1 MTLRAIVVGD
11 AQPFRDALVTLL
23 LELED
28 KLEVVGWAQDQ
39 EEAVHL
45 VSLVCAD
52 VALVSVQT
60 EPLGG
65 IRATE
70 EILDAN
76 PACRVIVF
84 GERADASEVERAW
97 SAGAAGYVTWT
108 PSVSISSR
116 SLSAPRK
123 RAFTPAQVFRQWRFL
138 RTGITTPRHVRIPE
152 RFAFRSSP

>member
-1 MTLRAIVVGD
+1 MTLHAIVVGD

-23 LELED
+23 LDLED

-45 VSLVCAD
+45 TSLACAD
-52 VALVSVQT
+52 VALVSAQT

-84 GERADASEVERAW
+84 GERADANEVERAW
-97 SAGAAGYVTWT
+97 SAGAAGYVTLDAF
-108 PSVSISSR
+108 SLDLLALAVSAEEARLNARASF
-116 SLSAPRK
+116 SAVALP
-123 RAFTPAQVFRQWRFL
+123 
-138 RTGITTPRHVRIPE
+138 
-152 RFAFRSSP
+152 